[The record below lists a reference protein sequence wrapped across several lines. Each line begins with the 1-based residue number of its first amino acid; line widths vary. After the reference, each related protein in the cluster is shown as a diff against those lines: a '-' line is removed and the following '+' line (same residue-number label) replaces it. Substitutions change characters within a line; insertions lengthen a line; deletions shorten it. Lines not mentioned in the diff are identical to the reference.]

1 VRAVLGYDKDLCR
14 EAASAF
20 AKELSR
26 SLRHRAKRALGLSS
40 VDDALTGLVAVVQR
54 TDGALR
60 LNVHLHVLGLDGVY
74 VEDEHGELGFHA
86 LDTPSS
92 AEVRDIAHRTALRLH
107 RAFDKQG
114 RSSPWDEH
122 AFVDSGEADPFSLKE
137 PGLFA
142 CYQAAASGVAVS
154 GEQARQRLLRL
165 LIHDQILWS
174 AQQSL
179 TPPRSR
185 GAEACRPSALR
196 AARRGR

>member
-1 VRAVLGYDKDLCR
+1 
-14 EAASAF
+14 
-20 AKELSR
+20 
-26 SLRHRAKRALGLSS
+26 
-40 VDDALTGLVAVVQR
+40 
-54 TDGALR
+54 
-60 LNVHLHVLGLDGVY
+60 LDGVY

-86 LDTPSS
+86 LGTPSS
-92 AEVRDIAHRTALRLH
+92 VEVRDIARRTAHRLH

-114 RSSPWDEH
+114 RPSPWEEH
-122 AFVDSGEADPFSLKE
+122 AFVDSGEADPFSLEE

-142 CYQAAASGVAVS
+142 SATRRQPAESPSPVSRQGSRCCACSPQAPRSPSARVTLEPTPHPSPRPRAARPLGA
-154 GEQARQRLLRL
+154 ALLRHTASVVQ
-165 LIHDQILWS
+165 HDQILWS